1 MDGGSF
7 FPVSSRLDRGP
18 WITPWIP
25 TAVMPPTQV
34 DPFWMPGVIAM
45 PTEPLRISDMSSD
58 DEAEPE
64 IGPPIASKKKG
75 KNNVAAA
82 AGRVKLVRG
91 GASSRAP
98 HAPDA
103 PGHGIAA
110 PAAVETS
117 GEPAKSSSPLR
128 KPPGLR
134 AEPAPSKRRRSLSD
148 NVSEAPAASLPM
160 LQKRN
165 LGRKGTADLSGNTVH
180 ARMCRKGF
188 LSAYCRFPYC
198 NVRHMSATLYLR
210 IAHHSMRDILS
221 RKGERMCVGAR
232 IVELCG
238 QMVHGSIFEAK
249 PDFDAH
255 LQGSGD
261 ST

>member
-1 MDGGSF
+1 MVYPDRADDRRASPF
-7 FPVSSRLDRGP
+7 FRRG
-18 WITPWIP
+18 ILCML
-25 TAVMPPTQV
+25 ACVV
-34 DPFWMPGVIAM
+34 
-45 PTEPLRISDMSSD
+45 L
-58 DEAEPE
+58 
-64 IGPPIASKKKG
+64 
-75 KNNVAAA
+75 
-82 AGRVKLVRG
+82 
-91 GASSRAP
+91 
-98 HAPDA
+98 
-103 PGHGIAA
+103 GI
-110 PAAVETS
+110 
-117 GEPAKSSSPLR
+117 
-128 KPPGLR
+128 
-134 AEPAPSKRRRSLSD
+134 
-148 NVSEAPAASLPM
+148 
-160 LQKRN
+160 
-165 LGRKGTADLSGNTVH
+165 
-180 ARMCRKGF
+180 